1 MSIYATESFNGEQST
16 SFSDSDKNVR
26 AWNIHPRFKLIDES
40 AKYLRFGFFC
50 KLLGL
55 DLSVVEVVL

>member
-1 MSIYATESFNGEQST
+1 MQCNAMHICIYA
-16 SFSDSDKNVR
+16 K
-26 AWNIHPRFKLIDES
+26 ES
-40 AKYLRFGFFC
+40 AKGCDLPFGFFC